1 MRNAS
6 FFVIRILYGSF
17 SPALS
22 FEFVSTELCA
32 SFSLD
37 VGILMTERELI
48 LFSFRS
54 IRFLDYFEINY
65 KLNYYLENGG

>member
-1 MRNAS
+1 
-6 FFVIRILYGSF
+6 
-17 SPALS
+17 
-22 FEFVSTELCA
+22 
-32 SFSLD
+32 
-37 VGILMTERELI
+37 MTERGLI